1 MVNNLP
7 IEIHLGIPGKGES
20 VPGGSFNDFPKPID
34 QKKSGCV
41 DLSNSPSVKDFEF
54 NLKK

>member
-20 VPGGSFNDFPKPID
+20 VPGGSFNDT
-34 QKKSGCV
+34 G
-41 DLSNSPSVKDFEF
+41 
-54 NLKK
+54 

>member
-34 QKKSGCV
+34 QKKVAAWSC
-41 DLSNSPSVKDFEF
+41 LIPPLCKRF
-54 NLKK
+54 